1 MTQYLGICMVVV
13 VVGLVIAVLAKLVT
27 GGILEE
33 IDKIRWKRAQRT
45 AALLV
50 SIMAN
55 SAEGVTKFVNAVK
68 EGIELDEEYD
78 KEKTEKA
85 SKEALTKLMK
95 EMNEE
100 MSKRV
105 K

>member
-33 IDKIRWKRAQRT
+33 IDRIRWKRAQRK
-45 AALLV
+45 AALFV
-50 SIMAN
+50 STMTS
-55 SAEGVTKFVNAVK
+55 SAEGITKFVNAVK
-68 EGIELDEEYD
+68 EGVELDEKYD

-85 SKEALTKLMK
+85 SKEAFTKLMK

-100 MSKRV
+100 INKRV